1 MYVKLFPLWLWAVPW
16 FIALSLC
23 LASPLVYYLDR
34 FYTIIEVGVH
44 ILIGVSH
51 ILCKWMI
58 DMLPEI
64 VELIHQCGKSPFLC
78 ASMQYV
84 LKKLKYPFLND
95 TSINILI
102 WYKVLTN
109 LLIFIFF
116 LIALGS
122 SCNFTY
128 WPATYCRKFEGKKTQ
143 KNQIGERPCFT
154 VETDVLS
161 SWEVEQLLLF
171 PNAFCI
177 ALFLTLFA
185 CISFSAG
192 EFSESGSSW
201 TLAGT
206 WLLQM
211 DVEPG
216 LLKPLLDGRLK
227 LVLGL
232 NINVFSCLFTSRVCI
247 FLFSCKEMFMKPTSS
262 WLVIGEI
269 RRSCLD
275 KRWCWN
281 PNP

>member
-1 MYVKLFPLWLWAVPW
+1 M
-16 FIALSLC
+16 
-23 LASPLVYYLDR
+23 LV
-34 FYTIIEVGVH
+34 
-44 ILIGVSH
+44 
-51 ILCKWMI
+51 
-58 DMLPEI
+58 
-64 VELIHQCGKSPFLC
+64 
-78 ASMQYV
+78 
-84 LKKLKYPFLND
+84 
-95 TSINILI
+95 

-128 WPATYCRKFEGKKTQ
+128 WTDNLLYKIWRQKKTW

-281 PNP
+281 PNF